1 MMAGIL
7 TAVERFAMK
16 RRSITDFAVCFK
28 KSALLNTHHFHVEN
42 EHEKFMFI
50 AMNKCS
56 ACLQRLRIPIWSPVL
71 AGAMVFSLSAF
82 ASQADFQL
90 SEGLA
95 SPVPFKISERAE
107 KTAEAH
113 ARYMQAI
120 FDEDSNGPDMALE
133 SKKGVLALDP
143 GFCALALD
151 VAQHHLRRGETP
163 EALSI
168 LKDATKAS
176 PQNPS
181 APIALANIYLHYL
194 EKPILAERFAAL
206 AQNIDPSSSTS
217 YEILWEVYHATGQK
231 KKAEGLFQK
240 ALKSETKNP
249 AFWLDLADLRLRD
262 TKRSKRPISPGDWE
276 KILTLVDRAAK
287 ADEKKPEILSRTAD
301 YYFACGDAA
310 SASALYKEALAARP
324 SLAGVKEKLADCHVF
339 NGDNAAAAAL
349 LEELVAEN
357 PLNLAAY
364 DQLARLHIQQNEPT
378 KALSRM
384 RQALLIA
391 PIEPRRYEEIIRIA
405 LRAGDAK
412 NALQY
417 ADEAERRFP
426 YLTGFTLLR
435 AISLSQSKQHAAAL
449 MAFERTLVEASNSNP
464 EMLDGTFYMA
474 YGAAAEQAG
483 HYTKAAELIKVAISM
498 EPNDA
503 EPYNFLAY
511 MWADRGENLEAA
523 YELVGR
529 ALELEPGNG
538 AYIDTLGWIYF
549 QQGRYAEAVSELL
562 RAAANLEK
570 PDPVVLEHIGDAY
583 EKLGKTTEALMY
595 WQKAYGIDPKIP
607 SLAEKIDLHSSKV
620 AKQPD
625 AQP

>member
-1 MMAGIL
+1 MAGIL
-7 TAVERFAMK
+7 TAVERFAIK
-16 RRSITDFAVCFK
+16 RGSIADFTVRFK
-28 KSALLNTHHFHVEN
+28 KSELLNAHHFQVEN
-42 EHEKFMFI
+42 DHEKFKLA

-56 ACLQRLRIPIWSPVL
+56 ACLRCLPIPAWLAVL
-71 AGAMVFSLSAF
+71 ASSIVFSLSAF

-90 SEGLA
+90 ADGLA
-95 SPVPFKISERAE
+95 NPVPFEISERAE

-133 SKKGVLALDP
+133 SKKRVLSLDP

-151 VAQHHLRRGETP
+151 VAQHHLRRGETT

-176 PQNPS
+176 PQNPL

-206 AQNIDPSSSTS
+206 AQDIDPSNSTS
-217 YEILWEVYHATGQK
+217 YEILWEVYHAIGQK
-231 KKAEGLFQK
+231 RKIESLFQK

-262 TKRSKRPISPGDWE
+262 TKRFKRPISPGDWE
-276 KILTLVDRAAK
+276 KILMLVDRAAK
-287 ADEKKPEILSRTAD
+287 AEEKNPEILSRTAD

-310 SASALYKEALAARP
+310 SAAELYKQAIAARP
-324 SLAGVKEKLADCHVF
+324 SLAGVKEKLAECHVF
-339 NGDNAAAAAL
+339 NGDNSAATAL
-349 LEELVAEN
+349 LEKVVAEN
-357 PLNLAAY
+357 PMNLAAY
-364 DQLARLHIQQNEPT
+364 DQLARLHIQQNEPA
-378 KALSRM
+378 KALSKM

-405 LRAGDAK
+405 LRAGDEK

-417 ADEAERRFP
+417 ADEAEQRFP

-449 MAFERTLVEASNSNP
+449 MAFERTLIEASNSNP

-483 HYTKAAELIKVAISM
+483 HYTKASELIKMAISL
-498 EPNDA
+498 EPNNA

-523 YELVGR
+523 CELVGR

-549 QQGRYAEAVSELL
+549 RQGRYAEAVSELL

-570 PDPVVLEHIGDAY
+570 PDPVVLEHIGAAY

-595 WQKAYGIDPKIP
+595 WQKAHGIDPKNP
-607 SLAEKIDLHSSKV
+607 TLAEKIDQHTSKV
-620 AKQPD
+620 AKQPE

>member
-1 MMAGIL
+1 MAGIL
-7 TAVERFAMK
+7 TAVERFAIK
-16 RRSITDFAVCFK
+16 RGSIADFTVRFK
-28 KSALLNTHHFHVEN
+28 KSELLSDHHFPVEN
-42 EHEKFMFI
+42 EHEKFKL
-50 AMNKCS
+50 AVMNKCP
-56 ACLQRLRIPIWSPVL
+56 ACLRRPRIPAWL
-71 AGAMVFSLSAF
+71 AGLAGSIVFPLSVF

-90 SEGLA
+90 AEGLA
-95 SPVPFKISERAE
+95 DPVPFEISERAE
-107 KTAEAH
+107 KVAEAH
-113 ARYMQAI
+113 ACYMQAI
-120 FDEDSNGPDMALE
+120 FDEDLNGPDMALE
-133 SKKGVLALDP
+133 SKKRVLALDP

-151 VAQHHLRRGETP
+151 VAQHHLRRGETT

-206 AQNIDPSSSTS
+206 AQDVDPANSTS

-231 KKAEGLFQK
+231 RKIESLFQK
-240 ALKSETKNP
+240 ALKFETKNP
-249 AFWLDLADLRLRD
+249 AFWLDLADLRLRE
-262 TKRSKRPISPGDWE
+262 TKRSKHPISPGAWE

-287 ADEKKPEILSRTAD
+287 ADEKNPEILSRTAD

-310 SASALYKEALAARP
+310 SAAELYKQAIAARP
-324 SLAGVKEKLADCHVF
+324 SLAGMKEKLAECYVF
-339 NGDNAAAAAL
+339 NGDNAAATAL
-349 LEELVAEN
+349 LEKVVAEN
-357 PLNLAAY
+357 PMNLAAY
-364 DQLARLHIQQNEPT
+364 DQLARLHIQQNEPA
-378 KALSRM
+378 KALSKL

-405 LRAGDAK
+405 LRAGDEK

-417 ADEAERRFP
+417 ADEAEQRFP

-449 MAFERTLVEASNSNP
+449 MAFERTLIEASNSNP
-464 EMLDGTFYMA
+464 ELLDGTFYMA

-483 HYTKAAELIKVAISM
+483 HYTKAAELIKMAISL
-498 EPNDA
+498 EPNNA

-523 YELVGR
+523 CELVGR

-549 QQGRYAEAVSELL
+549 RQGRYAEAVSELL

-595 WQKAYGIDPKIP
+595 WQKAHGIDPKNP
-607 SLAEKIDLHSSKV
+607 TLAEKIDQHSSKV